1 MMIPWMLSGL
11 LAILALLAA
20 LGAAGQARVVQGGVA
35 LVCAGF
41 VLLGLSALLSGDV
54 LPVLLPFGPPWAPLS
69 LGPDGL
75 SAWFLVLLGLAGL
88 PAALAGWAAAD
99 RAPRRLMLWPLLL
112 AGLALAL
119 SAADAFGLLLGFA
132 LAALTAHALLSAEGA
147 WTVSPTMA
155 RADLLT
161 TLLSVT
167 ALAVAVGL
175 LTGLSGDLSFAGLRA
190 NPPEGGQAAA
200 ILLLVLPAAAAR
212 AALPLLAPLSPG
224 PALLL
229 VGGAMPPVAIY
240 LLARLLLD
248 LGGPAQPLW
257 WGTPLLAGGAL
268 LALGGALRALRQADM
283 SPLLSGVALAHLG
296 LVAAG
301 LGLAATLRAADLGAM
316 AAVAAG
322 AALLHMPAL
331 ALIMALLWLAAGEIA
346 QGAGARHLD
355 RLGGLIHVMPILAW
369 VSLAGAAAAALLP
382 PFAGFAGG
390 WLLLQALFSAWRAG
404 PLGFQLLTAAAVAL
418 LGLAMAGLAS
428 ALLRFWGLCFLGRPR
443 TPRTLGAA
451 EVAPLPRVLLLALL
465 LLSTMLGLLPGL
477 VLRLTEPALL
487 LLAGHGGAP
496 ELGGLSTSAGPLA
509 ADYAPLGLGLLLAL
523 LLAAAAGA
531 MRQASPHPPVAVPPW
546 DDGFIAPP
554 PHLPFGD
561 PASQPDAAGFA
572 TPMRPL
578 LPRWP
583 GLPGAAW
590 MSWRPRWRLRPARR
604 GTARRALRFGLGTLV
619 MLLLLLAWLGGGT

>member
-11 LAILALLAA
+11 LALLALLAA
-20 LGAAGQARVVQGGVA
+20 LGAAGQARAVQGGVA

-41 VLLGLSALLSGDV
+41 VLLGLAALLEGGT

-147 WTVSPTMA
+147 WTASPAMA
-155 RADLLT
+155 RADLLA

-190 NPPEGGQAAA
+190 SPPEGGQAAA
-200 ILLLVLPAAAAR
+200 ILLLVLSAAAAR
-212 AALPLLAPLSPG
+212 AALPLLAPLPPG

-268 LALGGALRALRQADM
+268 LALGGALRALRQAEL

-296 LVAAG
+296 LVAVG
-301 LGLAATLRAADLGAM
+301 FGLAATLRAADLGAM

-322 AALLHMPAL
+322 AALLHLPAL
-331 ALIMALLWLAAGEIA
+331 VLVLALLWLAAGEIA

-369 VSLAGAAAAALLP
+369 LSLAGAGAAALLP

-418 LGLAMAGLAS
+418 VALAMAGLVS

-451 EVAPLPRVLLLALL
+451 EVAPLPRALLLTLL
-465 LLSTMLGLLPGL
+465 LLSTLLGLLPGL
-477 VLRLTEPALL
+477 VLRLAEPALL

-496 ELGGLSTSAGPLA
+496 ELAGLSISAGPLA
-509 ADYAPLGLGLLLAL
+509 ADYAPLGLGLLLGL
-523 LLAAAAGA
+523 LLAVAAGA
-531 MRQASPHPPVAVPPW
+531 MRQASPQPPVAVPPW

-561 PASQPDAAGFA
+561 PATQPDAAGLA
-572 TPMRPL
+572 MPMRPL
-578 LPRWP
+578 LPRWS
-583 GLPGAAW
+583 GLPLIPW
-590 MSWRPRWRLRPARR
+590 LPQRPRWRLRPGRR
-604 GTARRALRFGLGTLV
+604 GTARRALRFGLGTV
-619 MLLLLLAWLGGGT
+619 VVLLLLLAWLGGGA

>member
-1 MMIPWMLSGL
+1 MIPWMLSGL
-11 LAILALLAA
+11 LAFLALLSA
-20 LGAAGQARVVQGGVA
+20 LGAAGRGRAVQGGVA
-35 LVCAGF
+35 LASASF
-41 VLLGLSALLSGDV
+41 VLLGLAALWQGGTV
-54 LPVLLPFGPPWAPLS
+54 PVLLPFGPPWAPLS

-75 SAWFLVLLGLAGL
+75 SAWFLMLLGLAGL

-99 RAPRRLMLWPLLL
+99 QSPRRLMLWPLLL

-119 SAADAFGLLLGFA
+119 GAADAFGLLLGFA
-132 LAALTAHALLSAEGA
+132 LAALAAHALLSAEGA
-147 WTVSPTMA
+147 WTASAGLA
-155 RADLLT
+155 RADLLA

-190 NPPEGGQAAA
+190 APPEGGQAAA

-212 AALPLLAPLSPG
+212 AALPLLAPLPPG
-224 PALLL
+224 PSLLL

-257 WGTPLLAGGAL
+257 WGAPLLAGGAL
-268 LALGGALRALRQADM
+268 LALAGALRALRQAEL
-283 SPLLSGVALAHLG
+283 SPLLGGVALAHLG

-301 LGLAATLRAADLGAM
+301 LGLSAALRAADLAPL

-322 AALLHMPAL
+322 AALLHLPAQ
-331 ALIMALLWLAAGEIA
+331 ALFLALLWLAAGEIA
-346 QGAGARHLD
+346 HGAGARHLD
-355 RLGGLIHVMPILAW
+355 RLGGLVHVMPVLAW

-404 PLGFQLLTAAAVAL
+404 PLAFQLLTAAAVAL
-418 LGLAMAGLAS
+418 LGLAMASLAS

-451 EVAPLPRVLLLALL
+451 EVAPLPRALLLALL
-465 LLSTMLGLLPGL
+465 ALSTLLGLLPGL
-477 VLRLTEPALL
+477 PLRLTEPALL
-487 LLAGHGGAP
+487 LLAGHGGAA

-509 ADYAPLGLGLLLAL
+509 ADYLPLGLGLLLAL
-523 LLAAAAGA
+523 LLALAAGA
-531 MRQASPHPPVAVPPW
+531 MRQASPHPAVAVPPW

-561 PASQPDAAGFA
+561 PATQPDAAGLA

-583 GLPGAAW
+583 GLPA
-590 MSWRPRWRLRPARR
+590 MPHLPWRPRWRLRPGRR
-604 GTARRALRFGLGTLV
+604 GTARRALRFGLGSV
-619 MLLLLLAWLGGGT
+619 VVLLLLLAWLGGGA